1 MSDTEDLERRSVE
14 DVREIERATE
24 RLEQTLER
32 AREAV
37 QRANRADS
45 LSTPGM
51 ENAVPEPD
59 PRDEEQDDDGRRD
72 DDGGEDAERKG

>member
-24 RLEQTLER
+24 RLERTLER

-37 QRANRADS
+37 QRANRADMMIIR
-45 LSTPGM
+45 TPGM
-51 ENAVPEPD
+51 EDAVPEPD
-59 PRDEEQDDDGRRD
+59 ARDEQRDSDAEHGDDG
-72 DDGGEDAERKG
+72 ARKG